1 MELLEITNVSERCAH
16 PQLWVGVFKEG
27 FNNERKHQMEK
38 KTIPKSLFV
47 NDEIEEKKVLSTSLA
62 ATNDAWAKVE
72 AFRILKKYNKKQRGQ
87 ALSELLDVAIESMS
101 ESDREQFNEVYE
113 KTIRRKVESL
123 DKTQG

>member
-1 MELLEITNVSERCAH
+1 
-16 PQLWVGVFKEG
+16 
-27 FNNERKHQMEK
+27 MEK
-38 KTIPKSLFV
+38 KAIPKSLFV

-101 ESDREQFNEVYE
+101 ESDQEQFNEVYE

-123 DKTQG
+123 DKTQD

>member
-1 MELLEITNVSERCAH
+1 
-16 PQLWVGVFKEG
+16 
-27 FNNERKHQMEK
+27 MEK

>member
-1 MELLEITNVSERCAH
+1 M
-16 PQLWVGVFKEG
+16 
-27 FNNERKHQMEK
+27 KHHK
-38 KTIPKSLFV
+38 TDVKSYCKTIQFLKFRTFDLR
-47 NDEIEEKKVLSTSLA
+47 LSTSLA

-101 ESDREQFNEVYE
+101 ESDQEQFNEVYE

-123 DKTQG
+123 DRPQG